1 MAVTHLTENF
11 ELTISEERHR
21 VNEKG
26 WEHHARD
33 FLVRG
38 RSSDA
43 LYASTFSTGMAVT
56 YESDEKLAKAVL
68 GAVAADASYLDEAPR
83 TLSGMVLYFREEWGN
98 DPDVNEALRLGE
110 EMLRLAEWFDK
121 LLEEEQIELGEID

>member
-1 MAVTHLTENF
+1 MATTHLTENF

-26 WEHHARD
+26 WEHRAWD
-33 FLVRG
+33 FLLRG
-38 RSSDA
+38 RSSDEI
-43 LYASTFSTGMAVT
+43 YASTFRAGMAVT
-56 YESDEKLAKAVL
+56 YESDEKLAK
-68 GAVAADASYLDEAPR
+68 GALEAISTDISYLDEAPR

-98 DPDVNEALRLGE
+98 DPDVNAALRLGE

-121 LLEEEQIELGEID
+121 LLEEEQIELEEID